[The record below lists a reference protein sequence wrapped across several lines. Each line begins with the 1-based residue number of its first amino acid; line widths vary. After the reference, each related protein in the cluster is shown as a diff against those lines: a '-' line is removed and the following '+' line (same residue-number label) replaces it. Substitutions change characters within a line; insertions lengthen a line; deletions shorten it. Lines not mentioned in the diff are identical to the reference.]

1 MSKYATKE
9 QLISIVQD
17 MASKISVPTI
27 GIGGGYAPI
36 GTVISYMGVTAPQDY
51 LACDGSTYN
60 ISAYSDL
67 ADFFESQFGSKN
79 YFGGDGVT
87 TFGVPTLTGA
97 PTNAI
102 YCIKAVNAGDIYSTN
117 ERVVGTWIDGKPLY
131 QKTVDMG
138 AIPSGAQNGYNMTTG
153 LTNVD
158 TYFVVNHFSQNGCQ
172 LPYIT
177 GTGEHGSNVAGFWYM
192 DSTSKTPKY
201 QLYTS
206 SDRSGFGH
214 LYATLRYTKTT
225 DQEV

>member
-67 ADFFESQFGSKN
+67 ADFFQAQFGSKN

-97 PTNAI
+97 PTSSI
-102 YCIKAVNAGDIYSTN
+102 YCIKAVAVGYSTD
-117 ERVVGTWIDGKPLY
+117 EHVVSKWIDGKDVY
-131 QKTVDMG
+131 EKTWDLGSDVD
-138 AIPSGAQNGYNMTTG
+138 
-153 LTNVD
+153 V
-158 TYFVVNHFSQNGCQ
+158 VVNNWTRLNAVVIPNLGLIVGIS
-172 LPYIT
+172 
-177 GTGEHGSNVAGFWYM
+177 A
-192 DSTSKTPKY
+192 
-201 QLYTS
+201 TS
-206 SDRSGFGH
+206 SDGSIRNGI
-214 LYATLRYTKTT
+214 YAGGSPLDVFVFYTTKIRYVTVRYTKTT
-225 DQEV
+225 D

>member
-67 ADFFESQFGSKN
+67 ADFFQAQFGSKN

-97 PTNAI
+97 PTNSI
-102 YCIKAVNAGDIYSTN
+102 YCIKAKAIGYSTD
-117 ERVVGTWIDGKPLY
+117 EQIIGTWIDSKPLY
-131 QKTVDMG
+131 QKIFETTTPANNADTLIVEL
-138 AIPSGAQNGYNMTTG
+138 PSNCIARSFDGYILQSGYNHIP
-153 LTNVD
+153 LNAYYSSAEFVC
-158 TYFVVNHFSQNGCQ
+158 TYMQFNPDNGIRMKCENAQ
-172 LPYIT
+172 WCSSTAVIT
-177 GTGEHGSNVAGFWYM
+177 V
-192 DSTSKTPKY
+192 
-201 QLYTS
+201 L
-206 SDRSGFGH
+206 
-214 LYATLRYTKTT
+214 YTKTT
-225 DQEV
+225 DV

>member
-60 ISAYSDL
+60 ISAYPDL

-102 YCIKAVNAGDIYSTN
+102 YCIKAVATGGNVYSTD
-117 ERVVGTWIDGKPLY
+117 EQVVGTWNGNTLFRKLVETGALPHSGS
-131 QKTVDMG
+131 VDI
-138 AIPSGAQNGYNMTTG
+138 ATG
-153 LTNVD
+153 LSNITIHNLYGCVSS
-158 TYFVVNHFSQNGCQ
+158 YERAFNIQKSASSVVTDGIELYYN
-172 LPYIT
+172 YIT
-177 GTGEHGSNVAGFWYM
+177 NAVRITVG
-192 DSTSKTPKY
+192 
-201 QLYTS
+201 
-206 SDRSGFGH
+206 SDRSVYSGYIV
-214 LYATLRYTKTT
+214 LEYTKNSSN
-225 DQEV
+225 

>member
-102 YCIKAVNAGDIYSTN
+102 YCIKAVATGGGLNIDETGEEYEAGIYTDNQGNAT
-117 ERVVGTWIDGKPLY
+117 PLY
-131 QKTVDMG
+131 RKTFVTTTPANNTDTL
-138 AIPSGAQNGYNMTTG
+138 IVELPSNCIARNFDGYILQDGYNRMP
-153 LTNVD
+153 LNA
-158 TYFVVNHFSQNGCQ
+158 Y
-172 LPYIT
+172 
-177 GTGEHGSNVAGFWYM
+177 
-192 DSTSKTPKY
+192 
-201 QLYTS
+201 YTS
-206 SDRSGFGH
+206 SEFVCTYMQFNPSNGIRMKCESTQWRSCTAVITV
-214 LYATLRYTKTT
+214 LYTKTA
-225 DQEV
+225 